1 MVINNFFDKFKL
13 DSEKESLKTV
23 IANID
28 NGVFFRGTNLW
39 VLIFANDYLLNK
51 KIDPKSRKITLVFG
65 GKEILP
71 EEIEQLKGKLKKN
84 NLAEASLEIKQ
95 GFAYLSENKSNEQN
109 EQQNQLTQ
117 ALAMKEEQGKSLQLQ
132 IDSIKKQETLNTQ
145 VFSEIKVQYSV
156 VKNAIIQQSVIL
168 GDSTTDKKTILV
180 LLSLSANLPAREK
193 IKLKNWLEVRMNQP
207 NINLIFQ

>member
-23 IANID
+23 ITNID
-28 NGVFFRGTNLW
+28 NGVVFRGTNLW